1 MRFLIL
7 MKHAVGAPAPDAS
20 AFQAAKEY
28 SAALRAAGT
37 LECGYA
43 IVPNGGV
50 WILNVQSHEE
60 LWDKMNANPLCR
72 TAECEVYPLLEADY
86 WWDKSIERLQKAV
99 GS

>member
-20 AFQAAKEY
+20 AFQVAKEY
-28 SAALRAAGT
+28 SAALRADGT

-43 IVPNGGV
+43 LVPNGGV

-60 LWDKMNANPLCR
+60 LWDMLNANPLCQ
-72 TAECEVYPLLEADY
+72 TAECEVYPLVEADY
-86 WWDKSIERLQKAV
+86 WWDKSIERQQKGM